1 MNFVSEEI
9 EKYSTIHSE
18 SESELLK
25 KLYRETHLNV
35 LNPRMISGPLQGR
48 ILSFISKIINP
59 NKILEIGTFTGYSTL
74 CLAEGLKKNGTI
86 QTIEKNDELIEIQN
100 KYSNKLSKRFNVKI
114 SLMPFNIID
123 FMTDEVKKINPPM
136 YDLTNRIW
144 INKEPG
150 ERWNYLIV
158 KLDTGKVVLWDR
170 DKYLCEG
177 KICTCG

>member
-1 MNFVSEEI
+1 MGKIDLSKYHQLEQMSQHDLNMLEQAIVEVCFKDHVVENIFIVGSFVFGLDEINDIDIVVCIKDPVSQDSLEEDNL
-9 EKYSTIHSE
+9 T
-18 SESELLK
+18 
-25 KLYRETHLNV
+25 LY
-35 LNPRMISGPLQGR
+35 QK
-48 ILSFISKIINP
+48 F
-59 NKILEIGTFTGYSTL
+59 
-74 CLAEGLKKNGTI
+74 
-86 QTIEKNDELIEIQN
+86 QN

-136 YDLTNRIW
+136 FDLTNRIW

>member
-1 MNFVSEEI
+1 MGKIDLSKYNQLEQMSQHDLNMLEQAIVEVCFKDHVVENIFVIGSFVFGLDKINDIDIVVCIKDPVSQDSLEEDNL
-9 EKYSTIHSE
+9 T
-18 SESELLK
+18 
-25 KLYRETHLNV
+25 LY
-35 LNPRMISGPLQGR
+35 QK
-48 ILSFISKIINP
+48 F
-59 NKILEIGTFTGYSTL
+59 
-74 CLAEGLKKNGTI
+74 
-86 QTIEKNDELIEIQN
+86 QN
-100 KYSNKLSKRFNVKI
+100 KYSDKLSKRFNVKI

>member
-1 MNFVSEEI
+1 MGKIDLSKYNQLEQMSQHDLNMLEQAIVEVCFKDHVVENIFVIGSFVFGLDKINDIDIVVCIKDPISQDSLEEDNV
-9 EKYSTIHSE
+9 
-18 SESELLK
+18 
-25 KLYRETHLNV
+25 KLY
-35 LNPRMISGPLQGR
+35 
-48 ILSFISKIINP
+48 SK
-59 NKILEIGTFTGYSTL
+59 F
-74 CLAEGLKKNGTI
+74 
-86 QTIEKNDELIEIQN
+86 QN

-114 SLMPFNIID
+114 SLMPFNIMD
-123 FMTDEVKKINPPM
+123 FMTDEVKTINPPM

-150 ERWNYLIV
+150 TKWNYLIV

>member
-1 MNFVSEEI
+1 MGKIDLSKYNQLEQMSQHDLNMLEQAIVEVCFKDHVVENIFVIGSFVFGLDKINDIDIVVCIKDPVSQDSLEEDNV
-9 EKYSTIHSE
+9 
-18 SESELLK
+18 
-25 KLYRETHLNV
+25 KLY
-35 LNPRMISGPLQGR
+35 
-48 ILSFISKIINP
+48 SK
-59 NKILEIGTFTGYSTL
+59 F
-74 CLAEGLKKNGTI
+74 
-86 QTIEKNDELIEIQN
+86 QN
-100 KYSNKLSKRFNVKI
+100 KYSDKLSKRFNVKM
-114 SLMPFNIID
+114 SLMPFNIMD

-150 ERWNYLIV
+150 AKWNYLIV

>member
-1 MNFVSEEI
+1 MRKIDLSKYNQLEQMSQHDLNMLEQAIVEVCFKDHVVENIFVIGSFVFGLDKINDIDIVVCIKDPVSQDSLEEDNV
-9 EKYSTIHSE
+9 
-18 SESELLK
+18 
-25 KLYRETHLNV
+25 KLY
-35 LNPRMISGPLQGR
+35 
-48 ILSFISKIINP
+48 SK
-59 NKILEIGTFTGYSTL
+59 F
-74 CLAEGLKKNGTI
+74 
-86 QTIEKNDELIEIQN
+86 QN
-100 KYSNKLSKRFNVKI
+100 KYSDKLSKRFNVKI
-114 SLMPFNIID
+114 SLMPFNIMD

>member
-1 MNFVSEEI
+1 MRKIDLSKYNQLEQMSQHDLNMLEQAIVEVCFKDHVVENIFVIGSFVFGLDKINDIDIVVCIKDPVSQDSLEEDNL
-9 EKYSTIHSE
+9 T
-18 SESELLK
+18 
-25 KLYRETHLNV
+25 LY
-35 LNPRMISGPLQGR
+35 QK
-48 ILSFISKIINP
+48 F
-59 NKILEIGTFTGYSTL
+59 
-74 CLAEGLKKNGTI
+74 
-86 QTIEKNDELIEIQN
+86 QN
-100 KYSNKLSKRFNVKI
+100 KYSDKLSKRFNVKI

-136 YDLTNRIW
+136 FDLTNRIW

>member
-1 MNFVSEEI
+1 MGKIDLSKYNQLEQMSQHDLNMLEQAIVEVCFKDHVVENIFVIGSFVFGLDKINDIDIVVCIKDPVEQDSLEEDNV
-9 EKYSTIHSE
+9 
-18 SESELLK
+18 
-25 KLYRETHLNV
+25 KLY
-35 LNPRMISGPLQGR
+35 
-48 ILSFISKIINP
+48 SK
-59 NKILEIGTFTGYSTL
+59 F
-74 CLAEGLKKNGTI
+74 
-86 QTIEKNDELIEIQN
+86 QN
-100 KYSNKLSKRFNVKI
+100 KYSDKLSKRFNVKI
-114 SLMPFNIID
+114 ALMPFNIMD

-150 ERWNYLIV
+150 VKWNYLIV

>member
-1 MNFVSEEI
+1 MGKIDLSKYNQLEQMSQHDLNMLEQAIVEVCFKDHVVENIFVIGSFVFGLDKINDIDIVVCIKDPVEQDSLEEDNV
-9 EKYSTIHSE
+9 
-18 SESELLK
+18 
-25 KLYRETHLNV
+25 KLY
-35 LNPRMISGPLQGR
+35 
-48 ILSFISKIINP
+48 SK
-59 NKILEIGTFTGYSTL
+59 F
-74 CLAEGLKKNGTI
+74 
-86 QTIEKNDELIEIQN
+86 QN
-100 KYSNKLSKRFNVKI
+100 KYSDKLSKRFNVKI
-114 SLMPFNIID
+114 ALMPFNIMD

-150 ERWNYLIV
+150 TKWNYLIV

>member
-1 MNFVSEEI
+1 MGKIDLSKYNQLEQMSQHDLNMLEQAIVEVCFKDHVVENIFVIGSFVFGLDKINDIDIVVCIKDPVEQDSLEEDNV
-9 EKYSTIHSE
+9 
-18 SESELLK
+18 
-25 KLYRETHLNV
+25 KLY
-35 LNPRMISGPLQGR
+35 
-48 ILSFISKIINP
+48 SK
-59 NKILEIGTFTGYSTL
+59 F
-74 CLAEGLKKNGTI
+74 
-86 QTIEKNDELIEIQN
+86 QN
-100 KYSNKLSKRFNVKI
+100 KYSDKLSKRFNVKI
-114 SLMPFNIID
+114 ALMPFNIMD

-150 ERWNYLIV
+150 AKWNYLIV

>member
-1 MNFVSEEI
+1 
-9 EKYSTIHSE
+9 
-18 SESELLK
+18 
-25 KLYRETHLNV
+25 
-35 LNPRMISGPLQGR
+35 
-48 ILSFISKIINP
+48 
-59 NKILEIGTFTGYSTL
+59 
-74 CLAEGLKKNGTI
+74 
-86 QTIEKNDELIEIQN
+86 
-100 KYSNKLSKRFNVKI
+100 
-114 SLMPFNIID
+114 MPFNIMD

-150 ERWNYLIV
+150 TKWNYLIV

>member
-1 MNFVSEEI
+1 MGKIDLSKYNQLEQMSQHDLNMLEQAIVEVCFKDHVVENIFVIGSFVFGLDKINDIDIVVCIKDPVSQDSLEEDNL
-9 EKYSTIHSE
+9 T
-18 SESELLK
+18 
-25 KLYRETHLNV
+25 LY
-35 LNPRMISGPLQGR
+35 QK
-48 ILSFISKIINP
+48 F
-59 NKILEIGTFTGYSTL
+59 
-74 CLAEGLKKNGTI
+74 
-86 QTIEKNDELIEIQN
+86 QN
-100 KYSNKLSKRFNVKI
+100 KYSDKLSKRFNVKI
-114 SLMPFNIID
+114 SLMPFNIMD

>member
-1 MNFVSEEI
+1 MRKIDLSKYNQLEQMSQHDLNMLEQAIVEVCFKDHVVENIFVIGSFVFGLDKINDIDIVVCIKDPVSQDSLEEDNV
-9 EKYSTIHSE
+9 
-18 SESELLK
+18 
-25 KLYRETHLNV
+25 KLY
-35 LNPRMISGPLQGR
+35 
-48 ILSFISKIINP
+48 SK
-59 NKILEIGTFTGYSTL
+59 F
-74 CLAEGLKKNGTI
+74 
-86 QTIEKNDELIEIQN
+86 QN
-100 KYSNKLSKRFNVKI
+100 KYSDKLSKRFNVKI

-136 YDLTNRIW
+136 FDLTNRIW

>member
-1 MNFVSEEI
+1 MGKIDLSKYNQLEQMSQHDLNMLEQAIVEVCFKDHVVENIFIIGSFVFGLDKINDIDIVVCIKDPVEQDSLEEDNV
-9 EKYSTIHSE
+9 
-18 SESELLK
+18 
-25 KLYRETHLNV
+25 KLY
-35 LNPRMISGPLQGR
+35 
-48 ILSFISKIINP
+48 SK
-59 NKILEIGTFTGYSTL
+59 F
-74 CLAEGLKKNGTI
+74 
-86 QTIEKNDELIEIQN
+86 QN
-100 KYSNKLSKRFNVKI
+100 KYSDKLSKRFNIKI
-114 SLMPFNIID
+114 ALMPFNIMD

-150 ERWNYLIV
+150 TKWNYLIV

>member
-1 MNFVSEEI
+1 MGKIDLSKYNQLEQMSQHDLNMLEQAIVEVCFKDHVVENIFIIGSFVFGLDKINDIDIVVCIKDPVEQDSLEEDNV
-9 EKYSTIHSE
+9 
-18 SESELLK
+18 
-25 KLYRETHLNV
+25 KLY
-35 LNPRMISGPLQGR
+35 
-48 ILSFISKIINP
+48 SK
-59 NKILEIGTFTGYSTL
+59 F
-74 CLAEGLKKNGTI
+74 
-86 QTIEKNDELIEIQN
+86 QN
-100 KYSNKLSKRFNVKI
+100 KYSDKLSKRFNVKI
-114 SLMPFNIID
+114 ALMPFNIMD

-150 ERWNYLIV
+150 TKWNYLIV

>member
-1 MNFVSEEI
+1 MRKIDLSKYNQLEQMSQHDLNMLEQAIVEVCFKDHVVENIFVIGSFVFGLDKINDIDIVVCIKDPVSQDSLEEDNL
-9 EKYSTIHSE
+9 T
-18 SESELLK
+18 
-25 KLYRETHLNV
+25 LY
-35 LNPRMISGPLQGR
+35 QK
-48 ILSFISKIINP
+48 F
-59 NKILEIGTFTGYSTL
+59 
-74 CLAEGLKKNGTI
+74 
-86 QTIEKNDELIEIQN
+86 QN
-100 KYSNKLSKRFNVKI
+100 KYSDKLSKRFNVKI
-114 SLMPFNIID
+114 SLMPFNIMD

-150 ERWNYLIV
+150 TKWNYLIV

>member
-1 MNFVSEEI
+1 MRKIDLSKYNQLEQMSQHDLNMLEQAIVEVCFKDHVVENIFVIGSFVFGLDKINDIDIVVCIKDPVSQDSLEEDNV
-9 EKYSTIHSE
+9 
-18 SESELLK
+18 
-25 KLYRETHLNV
+25 KLY
-35 LNPRMISGPLQGR
+35 
-48 ILSFISKIINP
+48 SK
-59 NKILEIGTFTGYSTL
+59 F
-74 CLAEGLKKNGTI
+74 
-86 QTIEKNDELIEIQN
+86 QN
-100 KYSNKLSKRFNVKI
+100 KYSDKLSKRFNVKI

>member
-1 MNFVSEEI
+1 MRKIDLSKYNQLEQMSQHDLNMLEQAIVEVCFKDHVVENIFVIGSFVFGLDKINDIDIVVCIKDPVSQDSLEEDNL
-9 EKYSTIHSE
+9 T
-18 SESELLK
+18 
-25 KLYRETHLNV
+25 LY
-35 LNPRMISGPLQGR
+35 QK
-48 ILSFISKIINP
+48 F
-59 NKILEIGTFTGYSTL
+59 
-74 CLAEGLKKNGTI
+74 
-86 QTIEKNDELIEIQN
+86 QN
-100 KYSNKLSKRFNVKI
+100 KYSDKLSKRFNVKI

>member
-1 MNFVSEEI
+1 MGKIDLSKYNQLEQMSQHDLNMLEQAIVEVCFKDHVVENIFVIGSFVFGLDKINDIDIVVCIKDPVEQDSLEEDNV
-9 EKYSTIHSE
+9 
-18 SESELLK
+18 
-25 KLYRETHLNV
+25 KLY
-35 LNPRMISGPLQGR
+35 
-48 ILSFISKIINP
+48 SK
-59 NKILEIGTFTGYSTL
+59 F
-74 CLAEGLKKNGTI
+74 
-86 QTIEKNDELIEIQN
+86 QN
-100 KYSNKLSKRFNVKI
+100 KYSDKLSKRFNVKI
-114 SLMPFNIID
+114 ALMPFNIID

-150 ERWNYLIV
+150 TKWNYLIV